1 MTTAPGIEPNMI
13 DATGAQTTEAQRNV
27 GQSGFYDSLSY
38 ISGITGPVTVA
49 SLDAAGKNQARDIVW
64 AAANG
69 ASGGMMGM
77 PGGYS
82 GATPYYGGGG
92 GGMSMAMRNQVVQDP
107 SILPP
112 PGQTTDI
119 LGMAQQQIAQ
129 SGVQAATMLIMQDQM
144 GRQTVQNTAIS
155 HVMNQRDSMLTSII
169 RNTKV

>member
-1 MTTAPGIEPNMI
+1 MTTAPGIEPDMI
-13 DATGAQTTEAQRNV
+13 AATGVQTTQAQRSA
-27 GQSGFYDSLSY
+27 GRFGDIYDWGAYSSQ
-38 ISGITGPVTVA
+38 IAGPVTVA
-49 SLDAAGKNQARDIVW
+49 SLHASGNYQARDIVA

-92 GGMSMAMRNQVVQDP
+92 GMSMAMRNQTIDP
-107 SILPP
+107 GIQP
-112 PGQTTDI
+112 PGTPTTDI